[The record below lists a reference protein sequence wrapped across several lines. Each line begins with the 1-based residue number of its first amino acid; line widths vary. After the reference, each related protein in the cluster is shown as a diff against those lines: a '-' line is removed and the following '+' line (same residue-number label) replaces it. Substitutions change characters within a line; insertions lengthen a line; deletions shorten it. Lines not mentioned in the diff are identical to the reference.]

1 MLLSQSSL
9 VGFLTRVVIAGVI
22 AAGAVS
28 GVSAQEAA
36 SRKLATAFG
45 EITIKGEPKRV
56 VVLNENALDT
66 ALALGVRPVGTLATR
81 GGEGVANY
89 LREPAGKIA
98 IVGTARETN
107 LESVLGLQPDLILA
121 SPGTTRDMYSKLS
134 MLAPTVVPTG
144 SSLDDWRTSVALY
157 AAALGKQAVAVK
169 QFEAIDKRAAALK
182 QRLPANTRVSIVR
195 WNPQGPV
202 VMSSHLFAGQLLR
215 QLGLSGTALADT
227 LDKTPHSDILS
238 LENMSKADGDWLFVA
253 TLNSQGD
260 DTLAQARK
268 QPAFVRLKAVQ
279 AGRVVTVDGQIW
291 TGGSGILAAKVVLD
305 DVEKAL
311 LAK

>member
-9 VGFLTRVVIAGVI
+9 VGFLTRVVIAGVM
-22 AAGAVS
+22 AAGALS
-28 GVSAQEAA
+28 SVSAQEVAP
-36 SRKLATAFG
+36 RKLATAFG

-66 ALALGVRPVGTLATR
+66 ALALGVQPVGTLATR

-89 LREPAGKIA
+89 LRAQAGKIA

-107 LESVLGLQPDLILA
+107 LESVLALQPDLILA

-134 MLAPTVVPTG
+134 RLAPTVVPVG
-144 SSLDDWRTSVALY
+144 SSLDDWHGSVALY
-157 AAALGKQAVAVK
+157 AAALGKQVTVVK
-169 QFEAIDKRAAALK
+169 QFEAIDKRVAALK
-182 QRLPANTRVSIVR
+182 QRLPANTKVSIVR

-202 VMSSHLFAGQLLR
+202 VMSSHLFAGQLMR

-253 TLNSQGD
+253 TLNNQGD

-268 QPAFVRLKAVQ
+268 QPAFARLKAVQ
-279 AGRVVTVDGQIW
+279 AGRVVTVDGQVW
-291 TGGSGILAAKVVLD
+291 TSGSGILAAKVVLD
-305 DVEKAL
+305 DIEKAL